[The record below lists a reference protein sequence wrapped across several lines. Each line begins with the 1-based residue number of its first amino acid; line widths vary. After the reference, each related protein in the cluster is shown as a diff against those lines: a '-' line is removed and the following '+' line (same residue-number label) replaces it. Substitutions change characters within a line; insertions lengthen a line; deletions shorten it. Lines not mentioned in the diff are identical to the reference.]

1 MSDREFA
8 EGDVIIQQGGPGD
21 YFYIL
26 ASGTCD
32 IFKDGAR
39 VLQVRDVSAAPPPC
53 SFGTTATTAT
63 SPVLRHLLQ
72 STFPRRRIAT

>member
-39 VLQVRDVSAAPPPC
+39 VLQVRDVSADPPPP
-53 SFGTTATTAT
+53 AALA
-63 SPVLRHLLQ
+63 PQPPQLH
-72 STFPRRRIAT
+72 PRF